1 MSTHLVL
8 YNKNNKIRKEVFI
21 VEFRDEENSTF
32 VFKHTF
38 FFFFFFFLQSDFILQ
53 EKTSPP
59 AGH

>member
-8 YNKNNKIRKEVFI
+8 YNKNNKIRREVFI

-32 VFKHTF
+32 VFKHTL
-38 FFFFFFFLQSDFILQ
+38 FFFFFFLQSDFLLQ